1 MNYDNIVCP
10 FFVQPFAPSPLLTY
24 FRGLC
29 TILIK
34 KLLPQ
39 QYLTLLAF
47 SYDSVGSPCPITDW
61 NQCQSTTLDTCGHQ
75 CFWSSRHCCCIC
87 IYTNFCKFVHIGFIV
102 FIYLRQMPEQLL
114 DAEPHVHAFL

>member
-1 MNYDNIVCP
+1 MSIFCSAFCSLPLAD
-10 FFVQPFAPSPLLTY
+10 FFH
-24 FRGLC
+24 GLC

-75 CFWSSRHCCCIC
+75 CFWSSRHCYCIC
-87 IYTNFCKFVHIGFIV
+87 IYTNFCKLVQIGFII
-102 FIYLRQMPEQLL
+102 FIYLVQMPKQLL
-114 DAEPHVHAFL
+114 DAEPHVHTFL